1 MKYSLHPLI
10 THDPATSGELIVTRL
25 ECPESGVVIEGK
37 FSLGWMARLTPEQ
50 LSFVGQLVKHRG
62 NIQKLAVEL
71 NIAYNT
77 ARNHLDDV
85 VAALESSP
93 PQSTQPDRRPGRLDR
108 LKILAML
115 SAGEL
120 PYESAMKLLED
131 R

>member
-1 MKYSLHPLI
+1 MIHPLI
-10 THDPATSGELIVTRL
+10 THDPVTNGELIVTRL

-77 ARNHLDDV
+77 ARNHLDDIV
-85 VAALESSP
+85 TALESPP
-93 PQSTQPDRRPGRLDR
+93 PQSTRPDTRPGRLDR
-108 LKILAML
+108 QKILAML

-120 PYESAMKLLED
+120 SFESAMKLLEE

>member
-10 THDPATSGELIVTRL
+10 THDPVTGGELIVTRL

-50 LSFVGQLVKHRG
+50 LSFVGQLVKHKG
-62 NIQKLAVEL
+62 NTQKLAAEL

-77 ARNHLDDV
+77 ARNHLDDI
-85 VAALESSP
+85 VAALESP
-93 PQSTQPDRRPGRLDR
+93 PPSLNQSNPRPDR

-120 PYESAMKLLED
+120 SFETAMKLLED
-131 R
+131 E